1 VFTSG
6 KYESGAMATWGE
18 GDWNGDMV
26 FDSSD
31 FVAAFSSGGYEIG
44 PRAAVS
50 AVPEPSSVAL
60 LLMGMLPFIRRRK

>member
-1 VFTSG
+1 
-6 KYESGAMATWGE
+6 
-18 GDWNGDMV
+18 MV